1 MEVTQ
6 TAVDGLKHEFKV
18 VLSAKDIEDKIDR
31 RLGEL
36 ARQVRIPGFRPGK
49 VPLSVL
55 KTRYGDSVL
64 GEVVERAISDSSERA
79 ITDHGLKPALRP
91 KIEVTSFEKGT
102 DLEYKMAIEVLPKIE
117 PMDFTTLTLERL
129 VADIADKDVDD
140 ALDRLAKQQ
149 KRNEPAPD
157 GHKAGKGDVVVIDFK
172 GSIDGKEFAGGSA
185 EGYFLEL
192 GANQFIPGFEEQLL
206 GLAAGAAPTVDVTF
220 PADYPV
226 KELAGKA
233 AKFEVAVKEVRTAVA
248 TAIDER
254 LAKDMGLENLEA
266 LRKTVRER
274 IEREYA
280 DVSKQRLK
288 RALLDA
294 LAAAHDF
301 LVPAGM
307 VELEFEQIW
316 RQIEE
321 SRKGGQLDPEDAAK
335 SDDEL
340 KTEYRAI
347 AERRVRLGLL
357 LSEVGQRHNITV
369 APEEVNRAM
378 IEEAR
383 RNPGQERKVLEYF
396 KTSPEAVAQLRAP
409 IFEGKVVDFIVELA
423 KPKERRIPIAELLA
437 EPDDEA
443 KGDVKA
449 EAKGAKKAPARKKT
463 EGKKPAKAKT
473 D

>member
-1 MEVTQ
+1 MEVKQ
-6 TAVDGLKHEFKV
+6 TTVDGLKHELKV
-18 VLSAKDIEDKIDR
+18 VLSAKDLEEKIDR

-36 ARQVRIPGFRPGK
+36 ANQVRIPGFRPGK

-55 KTRYGDSVL
+55 KKRYGDSVL

-79 ITDHGLKPALRP
+79 LTDHGLKPALRP

-102 DLEYKMAIEVLPKIE
+102 DLEYKMAFEVLPKIE
-117 PMDFTTLTLERL
+117 PMDFTALTLERL

-157 GHKAGKGDVVVIDFK
+157 GHKAAAGDVVVIDFN
-172 GSIDGKEFAGGSA
+172 GTVDGKEFPGGSA

-192 GANQFIPGFEEQLL
+192 GANQFIPGFEDQLV
-206 GLAAGAAPTVDVTF
+206 GSAAGAKLTVHVTF
-220 PADYPV
+220 PADYPA
-226 KELAGKA
+226 KELAGKP
-233 AKFEVAVKEVRTAVA
+233 AKFEVAVKEVRIPLA

-254 LAKDMGLENLEA
+254 LATDMGLENLEA
-266 LRKTVRER
+266 LRKSVRER

-301 LVPAGM
+301 QVPAGM
-307 VELEFEQIW
+307 VDLEFEQIW

-321 SRKGGQLDPEDAAK
+321 GRKGGTLDPEDTAK
-335 SDDEL
+335 TDDEL
-340 KTEYRAI
+340 KAEYRAI

-357 LSEVGQRHNITV
+357 LSEVGQRHNIAV

-383 RNPGQERKVLEYF
+383 RFPGQERKVLEYF
-396 KTSPEAVAQLRAP
+396 KNSPEAVAQLRAP
-409 IFEGKVVDFIVELA
+409 IFEAKVVDFIVELA
-423 KPKERRIPIAELLA
+423 KPKERRISIAELLA
-437 EPDDEA
+437 EPEDEA
-443 KGDVKA
+443 KGDAAV
-449 EAKGAKKAPARKKT
+449 ETKGAKSPSTRKKS
-463 EGKKPAKAKT
+463 ERKKPAKAKEE
-473 D
+473 